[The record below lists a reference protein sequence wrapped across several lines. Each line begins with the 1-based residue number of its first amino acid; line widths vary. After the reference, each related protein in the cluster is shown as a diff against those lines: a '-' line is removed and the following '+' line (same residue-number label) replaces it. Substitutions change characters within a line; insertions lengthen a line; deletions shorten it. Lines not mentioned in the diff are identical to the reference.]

1 MKFVFTDKKVN
12 LPNKVH
18 AYAEKKVGKLDR
30 YFKADA
36 EAAIVFSVEKDRN
49 NVELTVRS
57 GSTIIRVSESTSDM
71 FATIDAAVSS
81 VERQLRKNKALF
93 VKRLL
98 QDAFVRTVDDEEV
111 SSFAPEEEEE
121 EEFRI
126 VRTKRFPIKHMTVEE
141 AVLQMNLV
149 DHTFFAFKNADD
161 DGAFAVVYKRN
172 DGGYGLIEDDT

>member
-81 VERQLRKNKALF
+81 VERQLRKNKARLE
-93 VKRLL
+93 KRLR
-98 QDAFVRTVDDEEV
+98 QDAFVRTVDAEEV
-111 SSFAPEEEEE
+111 SSFAPEEEE

-149 DHTFFAFKNADD
+149 DHNFFAFKNADD

>member
-1 MKFVFTDKKVN
+1 MKFVFTDKKCN

-30 YFKADA
+30 YFKADT
-36 EAAIVFSVEKDRN
+36 EAAVVFSVEKGRN
-49 NVELTVRS
+49 NVELTIRS
-57 GSTIIRVSESTSDM
+57 GGTIIRVAESTSDM

-81 VERQLRKNKALF
+81 VERQLRKNKTRLA
-93 VKRLL
+93 KRLR
-98 QDAFVRTVDDEEV
+98 QDAFSRSVDAEEV
-111 SSFAPEEEEE
+111 SSFVPEVEDED
-121 EEFRI
+121 FRI
-126 VRTKRFPIKHMTVEE
+126 VRTKRFPIKVMTVEE

-161 DGAFAVVYKRN
+161 DGSFAVVYKRN